1 MFMFGKK
8 KKPTTKSMLR
18 AQPGVQQKRSAFRM
32 PVEFEVFY
40 ELDGRKGRRSAL
52 ANDLSAG
59 GLRLVTDEDLIKG
72 SLLHLDIQLPADF
85 LEEMTVEKEV
95 FKQTPF
101 GLRPETVR
109 ERPPGFEPMRLR
121 SKALAPFYDI
131 AMKKFA
137 YGMAFVDTPPPV
149 QEELQRFIHLWQLN
163 FLRTRR
169 NDD

>member
-1 MFMFGKK
+1 
-8 KKPTTKSMLR
+8 
-18 AQPGVQQKRSAFRM
+18 M
-32 PVEFEVFY
+32 PVEFEVLY
-40 ELDGRKGRRSAL
+40 TLAERKGRRCAL

-59 GLRLVTDEDLIKG
+59 GLRLVTDEDLLKG
-72 SLLHLDIQLPADF
+72 SLLTLDIQLPADF
-85 LEEMTVEKEV
+85 LAEMNVEKEV

-109 ERPPGFEPMRLR
+109 EQPPGFEPMRLQ

-131 AMKKFA
+131 ALKKFA
-137 YGMAFVDTPPPV
+137 YGVAFIETPNAV

-169 NDD
+169 HDD